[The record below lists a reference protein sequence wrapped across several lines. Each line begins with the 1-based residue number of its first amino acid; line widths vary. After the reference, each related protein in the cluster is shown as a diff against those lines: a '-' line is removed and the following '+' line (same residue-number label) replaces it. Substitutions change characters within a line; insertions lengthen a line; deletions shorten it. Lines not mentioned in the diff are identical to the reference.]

1 MTAKT
6 LMVAGT
12 ASSVGKSLLVAA
24 LCRIFAQ
31 DGWHVAP
38 FKAQNMSLN
47 SYATAD
53 GKEMGRAQVVQA
65 QAAGLQPSVD
75 MNPILL
81 KPEDDARCQVVVMG
95 KPWATLRAGQY
106 YEHRRELWG
115 FVTAALERLRAQ
127 YDLVVIEGA
136 GAAVE
141 PNLRVGDIVNLPV
154 ALYAQSPVLLVGDI
168 DRGGVFAHL
177 LGTLDLLAPDE
188 RALVRGFIL
197 NKFRGDTN
205 LLTPALTFI
214 AQRSGIPVLGVVPY
228 LRDLHIAEEDSVA
241 LDTRRSADALPAI
254 DIAVV
259 RLPHISNFDDFDAL
273 ALEAGVRVRFIAR
286 VEDLAQPDAI
296 ILPGTKSTIADL
308 EFLSRSGLA
317 AAIHARAHQGAAIV
331 GLCGGYQML
340 GTAIRDPRHVESE
353 RDEIP
358 GLGLLPVETIF
369 ESEKATEQVQARICA
384 DCAFL
389 QAIHGQTI
397 QGYEIH
403 MGHTTSAAPFLQITQ
418 RGPDGV
424 SDADGAVD
432 ESGRIFGTY
441 LHGIFDNANFRR
453 AWLNSLRP
461 HPTSSQAL
469 ADVRARE
476 YDRLGDAVRAA
487 VNMDMLR
494 SLIDG

>member
-1 MTAKT
+1 
-6 LMVAGT
+6 
-12 ASSVGKSLLVAA
+12 
-24 LCRIFAQ
+24 
-31 DGWHVAP
+31 
-38 FKAQNMSLN
+38 
-47 SYATAD
+47 
-53 GKEMGRAQVVQA
+53 
-65 QAAGLQPSVD
+65 
-75 MNPILL
+75 
-81 KPEDDARCQVVVMG
+81 
-95 KPWATLRAGQY
+95 
-106 YEHRRELWG
+106 
-115 FVTAALERLRAQ
+115 VTAALDRLRTQ

-141 PNLRVGDIVNLPV
+141 PNLRVGDLVNLPV

-214 AQRSGIPVLGVVPY
+214 AQRTGIPVLGVVPY

-317 AAIHARAHQGAAIV
+317 AAIHARAHQGSAIV

-340 GTAIRDPRHVESE
+340 GTVIRDPRHVESE

-369 ESEKATEQVQARICA
+369 ESEKATEQVQARIRA

-432 ESGRIFGTY
+432 ESGHIFGTY

-461 HPTSSQAL
+461 HPTSSQSL

-487 VNMDMLR
+487 VNMEMLR